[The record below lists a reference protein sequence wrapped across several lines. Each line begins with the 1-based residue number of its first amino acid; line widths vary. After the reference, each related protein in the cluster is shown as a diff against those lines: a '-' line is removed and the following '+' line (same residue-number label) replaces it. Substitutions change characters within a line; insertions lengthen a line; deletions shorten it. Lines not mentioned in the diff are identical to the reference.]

1 MEHPILFLTLILE
14 KFGLPSGFHYY
25 EHADKY
31 GVLAVLLAPHMVHS
45 YFVILLILLLAI
57 FGTRKSEF
65 IPSGAQNLLEIAI
78 DSIYNF
84 CKQNLPHDKVDE
96 LMPTVFPLITA
107 YAFYILFC
115 NLFGLIPGFMSPT
128 SNINVTLGLTLIT
141 IVYYHYLGLKC
152 KGLAY
157 FKDFLGPIPWLIP
170 LMLPAEIFSHVGRII
185 SLSFRLFGNLLSKE
199 ILLGIL
205 TMLGGKFFAPLP
217 VMILG
222 VAVGFIQTFIFLL
235 LSLVYF
241 AGAVEEHH

>member
-1 MEHPILFLTLILE
+1 
-14 KFGLPSGFHYY
+14 
-25 EHADKY
+25 
-31 GVLAVLLAPHMVHS
+31 
-45 YFVILLILLLAI
+45 
-57 FGTRKSEF
+57 
-65 IPSGAQNLLEIAI
+65 
-78 DSIYNF
+78 
-84 CKQNLPHDKVDE
+84 
-96 LMPTVFPLITA
+96 MPTVFPLITA
-107 YAFYILFC
+107 YAFYILLC
-115 NLFGLIPGFMSPT
+115 NLLGLIPGFMSPT
-128 SNINVTLGLTLIT
+128 ANINVTLGLTLIT
-141 IVYYHYLGLKC
+141 IVYYHYLGLKY

-170 LMLPAEIFSHVGRII
+170 LMLPAEIFSHVGRIL

-222 VAVGFIQTFIFLL
+222 VAVGFIQTFIFVL

>member
-1 MEHPILFLTLILE
+1 
-14 KFGLPSGFHYY
+14 
-25 EHADKY
+25 
-31 GVLAVLLAPHMVHS
+31 MVHS

-115 NLFGLIPGFMSPT
+115 NLLGLIPGFMSPT
-128 SNINVTLGLTLIT
+128 ANINVTLGLTLIT

-205 TMLGGKFFAPLP
+205 TMLAGKFFAPLP

>member
-1 MEHPILFLTLILE
+1 
-14 KFGLPSGFHYY
+14 
-25 EHADKY
+25 
-31 GVLAVLLAPHMVHS
+31 MVHS

-84 CKQNLPHDKVDE
+84 CRQNLPHDKVDE

-115 NLFGLIPGFMSPT
+115 NLLGLIPGFMSPT
-128 SNINVTLGLTLIT
+128 ANINVTLGLTLIT
-141 IVYYHYLGLKC
+141 IVYYHYLGLKY

-170 LMLPAEIFSHVGRII
+170 LMLPAEIFSHVGRIL

-222 VAVGFIQTFIFLL
+222 VAVGFIQTFIFVL